1 MAQILIIILLHT
13 DSWWGIVMRTKCVSA
28 AIVIAI
34 GLAINASAQADVLH
48 FSYLDE
54 IHSASGTLTI
64 GSASSGLNGP
74 GYSITG
80 ITGTFD
86 GSEITGL
93 LGFAVC
99 CRSPANNN
107 IFYLSGPFLD
117 LAGVGFAVD
126 SKNVNLFF
134 EDSYLA
140 LVSIDSNVTSELSG
154 PGTFTVTPITQTPLP
169 AALPLFASG
178 LSALGLLGWWR
189 KRKNVPFHRRSG

>member
-1 MAQILIIILLHT
+1 M
-13 DSWWGIVMRTKCVSA
+13 STKKRALA
-28 AIVIAI
+28 ATVIAI
-34 GLAINASAQADVLH
+34 GVTIAAPAYADVLH

-64 GSASSGLNGP
+64 GLAGIGLNGP

-80 ITGTFD
+80 ISGTFD
-86 GSEITGL
+86 GSGITEL

-107 IFYLSGPFLD
+107 ILYLSGTFLD
-117 LAGVGFAVD
+117 LAGVGFAVGN
-126 SKNVNLFF
+126 KNVNLFF
-134 EDSYLA
+134 EDSYFA
-140 LVSIDSNVTSELSG
+140 LVSTDSNVTSDLSG
-154 PGTFTVTPITQTPLP
+154 PGTFTLTPLIQTPLP

-189 KRKNVPFHRRSG
+189 KRKAVAFVA

>member
-1 MAQILIIILLHT
+1 MC
-13 DSWWGIVMRTKCVSA
+13 TKRVLA

-34 GLAINASAQADVLH
+34 GTTISVSAHADVLH

-54 IHSASGTLTI
+54 IHSANGTLTI
-64 GSASSGLNGP
+64 GSVSTGLNGP
-74 GYSITG
+74 GYNVTG

-107 IFYLSGPFLD
+107 ILYSSEPFLD
-117 LAGVGFAVD
+117 LAGVGFAVGI
-126 SKNVNLFF
+126 KNVNLFF

-140 LVSIDSNVTSELSG
+140 LVSTDSNVTSELSG

-169 AALPLFASG
+169 GALPLFASG

-189 KRKNVPFHRRSG
+189 KRKDKAFAAAK

>member
-1 MAQILIIILLHT
+1 
-13 DSWWGIVMRTKCVSA
+13 MRTKRVLA
-28 AIVIAI
+28 AIMIAI
-34 GLAINASAQADVLH
+34 GTTISASAHADVLH

-54 IHSASGTLTI
+54 IHSANGTLTI
-64 GSASSGLNGP
+64 GSVSTGLNGP
-74 GYSITG
+74 GYNITG

-107 IFYLSGPFLD
+107 ILYLSEPFLD
-117 LAGVGFAVD
+117 LAGVGFAVGIY
-126 SKNVNLFF
+126 NVNLFF
-134 EDSYLA
+134 EDSYFA
-140 LVSIDSNVTSELSG
+140 LLSTDEISG

-169 AALPLFASG
+169 GALPLFASG

-189 KRKNVPFHRRSG
+189 KRKDKAFAAPKINNPESRTTPR